1 MVESEFVIR
10 LSEEEYEGL
19 KELAKEAGVGGVAQY
34 LRHLASG
41 TLRVN
46 QGQTMKPVQPA
57 GQDRVTPQ
65 GGRGNSSSGGGGAR
79 KTAVDVLK
87 EQGATFQED
96 VAPRLNNVEA
106 YFSKLASSGA
116 VIIDS
121 GEGKVAF
128 DPEFYKEFTEKLSGL
143 PQDEGAAAKL
153 LKERMAKVFTR
164 LIHAGAI
171 YFDHEKKTWMFV
183 R

>member
-1 MVESEFVIR
+1 MVEAEFVIR

-19 KELAKEAGVGGVAQY
+19 KELAKEAGAGGVAQY

-41 TLRVN
+41 TQRA
-46 QGQTMKPVQPA
+46 QGQTMKQA
-57 GQDRVTPQ
+57 QSGQDRVTPQ
-65 GGRGNSSSGGGGAR
+65 GGRGNSSGGGVR
-79 KTAVDVLK
+79 KTAIDVLK

-116 VIIDS
+116 VVIDS

-153 LKERMAKVFTR
+153 LEERMAKIFTR
-164 LIHAGAI
+164 LIQAGAI

>member
-1 MVESEFVIR
+1 MVEAEFVIR

-19 KELAKEAGVGGVAQY
+19 KELAKEAGAGGVAQY

-41 TLRVN
+41 TQRAN
-46 QGQTMKPVQPA
+46 QGQTMKQA
-57 GQDRVTPQ
+57 QSGQDRVTPQ
-65 GGRGNSSSGGGGAR
+65 GGRGNSSGGGVR
-79 KTAVDVLK
+79 KTAIDVLK

-116 VIIDS
+116 VVIDS

-143 PQDEGAAAKL
+143 PQDEGAATKL
-153 LKERMAKVFTR
+153 LEERMAKIFTR
-164 LIHAGAI
+164 LIQAGAI